1 MYDLVIIGSGFG
13 GSVMAC
19 RMANAGRKV
28 LVLERGREWT
38 PDTYPRDQ
46 EGAWIWDHTRPEER
60 NGWIDFRLMD
70 QMWVAQG
77 AGVGGGSLIYANVS
91 LDAHPSVFDDGWP
104 AAINGDALAPY
115 YALVGDMLGVRP
127 LPENQ
132 WTERT
137 RLMRESATAI
147 GEGHRFRTVNLAVTF
162 DDDWHYGLPD
172 AHNSLHSKT
181 WTNPHGRKQ
190 GTCIHCGY
198 CDIGCQVRAKNTLDL
213 NYLASAKNA
222 GAVIQPLSLV
232 NYLSQLGDRWRVHY
246 DRLTDG
252 RREPCHVDAK
262 EVIVAAGSLG
272 STELLLRCRDQYRTL
287 PRLPTSLGIGWSS
300 NGDFLTPAFYPDRQ
314 ISPTVGP
321 TISSAIDFL
330 DGAHGYGSGRFF
342 VEDGGFPNL
351 LTTYIT
357 ARLQSASRF
366 SLERRFLKLLAKGL
380 GKNPF
385 ANVMPWFGQ
394 AVDGANGALYLGRRW
409 LKPWQKILKLDW
421 NPMRSEPGVGG
432 MVAMHEKLSQA
443 TGGKPLVPATWT
455 VLRQLVTPH
464 PLGGCNMAAA
474 PAAGVV
480 DHAGRVFGHPGLY
493 VIDGA
498 IVPRPIGLNPSK
510 TIAALAERAADLLI
524 KKHRGTSDLTP

>member
-1 MYDLVIIGSGFG
+1 VIYDQVIIGSGFG

-19 RMANAGRKV
+19 RLANAGRQV

-38 PDTYPRDQ
+38 PESYPRDHQ
-46 EGAWIWDHTRPEER
+46 GAWIWNHTCPEKQ
-60 NGWIDFRLMD
+60 NGWIDFRMMD

-91 LDAHPSVFDDGWP
+91 LDADPSVFDDGWP
-104 AAINGDALAPY
+104 AAINGDVLAPY
-115 YALVGDMLGVRP
+115 YAMVGEMLGVYR

-137 RLMRESATAI
+137 RLMKEAAIAI
-147 GEGHRFRTVNLAVTF
+147 GEGQRFRPVELAVTF
-162 DDDWHYGLPD
+162 DDDWRYDQPD
-172 AHNSLHSKT
+172 AHNPARSKT
-181 WTNPHGRKQ
+181 WINPHGKKQ

-198 CDIGCQVRAKNTLDL
+198 CDIGCQVHAKNTLDL
-213 NYLASAKNA
+213 NYLASARNA

-232 NYLSQLGDRWRVHY
+232 THLKQIGDHWRVHY
-246 DRLTDG
+246 DRLVEG
-252 RREPCHVDAK
+252 RRVPEHVDAK
-262 EVIVAAGSLG
+262 EVILAAGSLG

-287 PRLPTSLGIGWSS
+287 PNLPNSLGHGWSS
-300 NGDFLTPAFYPDRQ
+300 NGDFLTPALYTDRK

-330 DGAHGYGSGRFF
+330 DGPREHGGGRFF
-342 VEDGGFPNL
+342 VEDGGFPNI

-357 ARLQSASRF
+357 ARLKSAPRF
-366 SLERRFLKLLAKGL
+366 SLERRFLKLLAKSIG
-380 GKNPF
+380 NDAF

-394 AVDGANGALYLGRRW
+394 AVDGADGKLYLGRRW
-409 LKPWQKILKLDW
+409 VKPWQKILKLDW
-421 NPMRSEPGVGG
+421 NPMRSETGVGG
-432 MVAMHEKLSQA
+432 MVAMHEKLSRA
-443 TGGKPLVPATWT
+443 TGGTPLVPATWT

-464 PLGGCNMAAA
+464 PLGGCNMATG

-480 DHAGRVFGHPGLY
+480 DNAGRVFGHKGLY
-493 VIDGA
+493 VLDGA

-510 TIAALAERAADLLI
+510 TIAALAERAADLMI
-524 KKHRGTSDLTP
+524 KPRRDEAA